1 MKARDAETAP
11 QDSASRV
18 SRLRHL
24 LSRITEPLILFPGLA
39 VLALGTLM
47 VATIGLARVE
57 YTNAHAAATVSTRE
71 LTDTYEAQVVR
82 AMREIDRTLKL
93 VAYAHRPGE
102 AESVLS
108 GLSAENLL
116 LPAFLFT
123 VHIADADG
131 RIEASTA
138 AAPPDRIPDGAAL
151 DLLRTQDILVI
162 SPPASGAGDDES
174 ILTFARR
181 LSGPDNRFE
190 GIVTIS
196 VAASYFVSGYDPAKF
211 GQAGFIGLLGTDG
224 IFRAA
229 RSGETIT
236 TGATADYRPLIGND
250 EFELTPV
257 SSMNNPWD
265 GVKRFTAARKLYE
278 FPLVV
283 VVGLSEAEQLSPAAV
298 RTKTYVIRST
308 IASITL
314 IALLTLLGY
323 LSWQL
328 QQSRQRVAREQV
340 AHAKRIEYLA
350 QHDILTGL
358 PNRAFFGHMLTKLLA
373 LAKRYQRPL
382 AVLFLDLDHFKL
394 INDTLGH
401 DTGDALLKEVARRL
415 QESVRE
421 SDIVARLAGDE
432 FVVLLPEQCD
442 EGDLT
447 IMANRILTVVGK
459 PYDLLGQEFRVTVSV
474 GISRYPKNAEDEES
488 LLKAADVA
496 MYHAKEKGRNK
507 FHFYQNTDRQLSLER
522 MSLEVA
528 LRQALERQ
536 EFSLHYQ
543 EQRDLATGDITGM
556 EALLRWTHPQ
566 LGEILPRRFLPIA
579 EESGLI
585 IPIGKWV
592 IETACRESM
601 AMQQAMG
608 KPLTMCVNL
617 SPRQFTDPNLA
628 HDLGR
633 IVRITGI
640 DPGLLELGVA
650 ESALLANVGEAI
662 KILGEI
668 RMLGVRIA
676 IDNFGASYSS
686 LSTLNRFRFD
696 TVNIDGSVI
705 RNAEHSPEDQKL
717 MEATI
722 AMGKNLAFTVVAEGV
737 ETEAQARFLR
747 DRNCDKVQGFYF
759 GRPAPL
765 HTPVEPA

>member
-1 MKARDAETAP
+1 MKTHDAETATP
-11 QDSASRV
+11 DSLTPT

-39 VLALGTLM
+39 VLLLGALWM
-47 VATIGLARVE
+47 ATISLARVE
-57 YTNAHAAATVSTRE
+57 HTNADAAATLSTRE

-93 VAYAHRPGE
+93 VVYAHRPGE
-102 AESVLS
+102 AEAVLS
-108 GLSAENLL
+108 RLSADNLL
-116 LPAFLFT
+116 LPTFLFT

-138 AAPPDRIPDGAAL
+138 PAPPDRIPDTATI

-162 SPPASGAGDDES
+162 SPPAPESGGDDS

-236 TGATADYRPLIGND
+236 AGGTTDYHPLIGDD

-257 SSMNNPWD
+257 SSMINPWD
-265 GVKRFTAARKLYE
+265 GIKRFTAARKLYE

-283 VVGLSEAEQLSPAAV
+283 VAGLSEAEQLSPAAAKA
-298 RTKTYVIRST
+298 RTYIARSS
-308 IASITL
+308 IASVAL

-328 QQSRQRVAREQV
+328 QQSRQRAAREQV
-340 AHAKRIEYLA
+340 AHAKRIEYMA

-358 PNRAFFGHMLTKLLA
+358 PNRAFFSHMLTKLLA
-373 LAKRYQRPL
+373 LAKRYHRPL

-401 DTGDALLKEVARRL
+401 DAGDALLKEVARRL

-447 IMANRILTVVGK
+447 IVANRILSAVGK

-507 FHFYQNTDRQLSLER
+507 FHFYQQTDRQLSLER

-528 LRQALERQ
+528 LRQALEHG

-543 EQRDLATGDITGM
+543 DQHDLATGEITGM

-566 LGEILPRRFLPIA
+566 LGEILPRQFLPIA

-592 IETACRESM
+592 IETACRECM
-601 AMQQAMG
+601 AIQQATG

-617 SPRQFTDPNLA
+617 SARQFADPNLA

-633 IVRITGI
+633 IVRVTGI

-650 ESALLANVGEAI
+650 ESALLADVGEAI
-662 KILGEI
+662 KILGQI

-705 RNAEHSPEDQKL
+705 RNSEHSPEDQKL

-765 HTPVEPA
+765 HPPVEPA